1 MDQIRKSKNFQ
12 RNFLS
17 RRQKIILQF
26 DKSNIIERV
35 HDSGSDNE
43 VKEDID
49 TQLLKNLDSQ
59 NKMVL
64 IFTAA
69 KILKILIPY
78 IKETQLAE
86 FDKNLFYSFFLKK
99 FV

>member
-1 MDQIRKSKNFQ
+1 V
-12 RNFLS
+12 
-17 RRQKIILQF
+17 LQF

-86 FDKNLFYSFFLKK
+86 FDKNLFYSFFLEK